1 MMGQRAQRQSA
12 LFYEFDLDEAVPQDH
27 LLRAI
32 DRFVDLADVR
42 RHLEPFY
49 AAIGRP
55 SIDPDLMIPRIKSGA
70 GPCCWSATAAASA
83 RNGVCARRSI

>member
-27 LLRAI
+27 LLRGI
-32 DRFVDLADVR
+32 DRFVDLADIR

-49 AAIGRP
+49 ASIGRP
-55 SIDPDLMIPRIKSGA
+55 SIDPDLMIRMLLVGY
-70 GPCCWSATAAASA
+70 CW
-83 RNGVCARRSI
+83 